1 MKRARIGVAAG
12 LLGLTAACAAPIPQP
27 QPDAVPAAL
36 PPVLSVEQVDTIL
49 DDLSATLEAADAAAS
64 AELLE
69 PRVDGAA
76 NRIRTVEYLLAAAG
90 DPDALTPIPAD
101 AQTLVVPTTDTWPRT
116 VMVVTEPP
124 EDLQAPLLLVLV
136 QSEPR
141 AQYELQA
148 WARLFPE
155 VQTPPTTQP
164 EIGSQPVV
172 PDDESLLASPEAVVT
187 QYLDVLTHGAES
199 EFAAAFTED
208 PLRAGIAATRA
219 AFTESA
225 SVNGGSLTEIYQPT
239 DLGPYAI
246 ATANGGAIV
255 VGVIETITTITLA
268 DSVLTL
274 GDQTAALLG
283 KSTVTSSVAFTWLS
297 VVAFAVPPA
306 GSSDPIEVLGAE
318 HSRIG
323 VTGE

>member
-1 MKRARIGVAAG
+1 MGFAAG
-12 LLGLTAACAAPIPQP
+12 LLLGLTACAAPLPEP
-27 QPDAVPAAL
+27 HPDAVPAAL
-36 PPVLSVEQVDTIL
+36 PPALSTEQVDTIL
-49 DDLSATLEAADAAAS
+49 DEVAATLEQADAAGS

-69 PRVDGAA
+69 PRVDGVA
-76 NRIRTVEYLLAAAG
+76 NRIRTAEYTLAAAG

-124 EDLQAPLLLVLV
+124 EDLQAPLLLVLM

-148 WARLFPE
+148 WARLFPG
-155 VQTPPTTQP
+155 VQTPLTTQP
-164 EIGSQPVV
+164 EIGSDPVAT
-172 PDDESLLASPEAVVT
+172 DEGGLLASPEAVVS
-187 QYLDVLTHGAES
+187 QYLDVLTNGAES
-199 EFAAAFTED
+199 EYVAAFTED
-208 PLRAGIAATRA
+208 PLRAGIVATRD
-219 AFTESA
+219 AFTQSA
-225 SVNGGSLTEIYQPT
+225 SVNGGSLTETYQPADT
-239 DLGPYAI
+239 GPYAI
-246 ATANGGAIV
+246 ATADGGAIV
-255 VGVIETITTITLA
+255 VGVIETLTTITLA

-283 KSTVTSSVAFTWLS
+283 KNTVTKSVAFTWLS

-306 GSSDPIEVLGAE
+306 GSSEPIEVLGAE
-318 HSRIG
+318 HSRVG